1 MKKIAYKER
10 QKENTNKASEILE
23 LIESNVQDRRSML
36 GINLEKITEIMSKAA
51 SEDIDDD
58 YRLEDEAES
67 VDDKSDI
74 VSSDYEGEREGH
86 DEESSDTY
94 AEHEDSSDRDPG
106 PLDKKKRQTLLKTQR
121 DRSQ

>member
-51 SEDIDDD
+51 SEDTDDD
-58 YRLEDEAES
+58 YRLGT
-67 VDDKSDI
+67 K
-74 VSSDYEGEREGH
+74 
-86 DEESSDTY
+86 
-94 AEHEDSSDRDPG
+94 
-106 PLDKKKRQTLLKTQR
+106 QNQ
-121 DRSQ
+121 